1 MPTRMDIFDDE
12 PTEEAPVVDTDMTLI
27 ADGLSTCRLGA
38 SDSEPEPDKQHAS
51 PTGQDLQRVPAARLA
66 AVAAAVQLR
75 STSASMGSCCSV
87 RSFVR
92 RR

>member
-12 PTEEAPVVDTDMTLI
+12 PTEAPVVDTDMTLI

-51 PTGQDLQRVPAARLA
+51 PQR
-66 AVAAAVQLR
+66 
-75 STSASMGSCCSV
+75 SS
-87 RSFVR
+87 
-92 RR
+92 